1 MADSPIKLEDVIKI
15 QAEQIE
21 ELKSKIVTIEAKLQ
35 ATSDYTDDL
44 ISVSN
49 NAVSHSDTIASQA
62 GIVMAHADST
72 VTLYLTIAS
81 FTVAIIA
88 GAITYHFNRTQEQHV
103 KEITQKLLDDLA
115 ENDDFRSD
123 FVKQLVLHSNVKE
136 RIDSVL
142 ENIYKEQS
150 NKIKDSLK
158 QFADSI
164 GG

>member
-1 MADSPIKLEDVIKI
+1 MVKVMADSPIRLEDVVKI

-35 ATSDYTDDL
+35 ATADYTDDL

-49 NAVSHSDTIASQA
+49 NAASQA

-72 VTLYLTIAS
+72 VTMYLMIAS
-81 FTVAIIA
+81 FVVAGIS
-88 GAITYHFNRTQEQHV
+88 GLITYLFNRTQSQHV
-103 KEITQKLLDDLA
+103 KDITQKLLNDLA
-115 ENDDFRSD
+115 NNEDFRSD
-123 FVKQLVLHSNVKE
+123 FVKELVLHSSVKE
-136 RIDSVL
+136 SIDSVV
-142 ENIYKEQS
+142 ENICKEQS
-150 NKIKDSLK
+150 KIKDSLK